1 MTSKKPNSGGKK
13 FQDRLPNEP
22 EVNVAKKKKA
32 APRYDKKPSDFNR
45 NTRGTSNSRDDRR
58 GFSDDRPKG
67 RNPYS
72 DTGKPRQGSKRAY
85 TGNEE
90 KKPFTPYNDDR
101 GTANKRNFSSGD
113 KPYAKKRFSNPEDAP
128 RGRKPMGEDRP
139 YAKKRFSNPE
149 DAPRGRKPMGEDRP
163 YAKKRFSNPEDAP
176 RGRKPMGEDRPFKSG
191 RPTKPFSKPYGK
203 KTGFGPS
210 DTRKSNDAPV
220 SKKYFKE
227 SNRGPQEPANYKG
240 RGKSFRKAT
249 ENLAT
254 GKLLQEQD
262 EVRLNRYIANSGLC
276 SRREAD
282 VMIDQ
287 GLVKLNGEVVTQL
300 GIKIK
305 PGDDVRVDGKRINPE
320 KPVYILLNKPKGY
333 ITSTSDPDERATVM
347 DLIDLPGKE
356 RIYPVGRLDRNTTGV
371 LLLTN
376 DGELAQ
382 KLMHP
387 SFEIRK
393 IYKARLDKK
402 PSKEHMLDWVSGVTL
417 EDGPM
422 AFEQIGFVDE
432 EDQSVVGLE
441 VHSGRNRIVRRMFE
455 HFGYEVISLDR
466 VMLGDFDHLKLG
478 RGKWRFLNE
487 KEILYVERLKRA
499 KGKSR

>member
-32 APRYDKKPSDFNR
+32 APRYNDKPSDFSR
-45 NTRGTSNSRDDRR
+45 NSRGTSKSRDDRS
-58 GFSDDRPKG
+58 GYGDDRPKS
-67 RNPYS
+67 RNSFS
-72 DTGKPRQGSKRAY
+72 DTGKTRQGSKRAY
-85 TGNEE
+85 TGNEDRGTF
-90 KKPFTPYNDDR
+90 KKRDERSGFGDDRPKSRNSYSDTGKPRAGSKRAFTGNEERGKERKSFTPYNSEER
-101 GTANKRNFSSGD
+101 GTFKKRSFSGPE

-128 RGRKPMGEDRP
+128 RGRKPMGDDKP
-139 YAKKRFSNPE
+139 YRSNT
-149 DAPRGRKPMGEDRP
+149 
-163 YAKKRFSNPEDAP
+163 
-176 RGRKPMGEDRPFKSG
+176 G
-191 RPTKPFSKPYGK
+191 RPAKPYGK
-203 KTGFGPS
+203 KSGFGSS
-210 DTRKSNDAPV
+210 DPRKSNEAPV

-254 GKLLQEQD
+254 GKLLQEQE

-333 ITSTSDPDERATVM
+333 ITSTSDPDDRATVM

-432 EDQSVVGLE
+432 EDQTTVGLE